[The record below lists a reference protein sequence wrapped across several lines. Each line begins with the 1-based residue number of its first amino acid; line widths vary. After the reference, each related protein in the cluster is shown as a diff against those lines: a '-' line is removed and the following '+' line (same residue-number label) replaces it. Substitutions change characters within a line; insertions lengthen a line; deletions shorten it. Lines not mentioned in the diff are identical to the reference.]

1 METSEIV
8 KEVRDMKAVRK
19 ESLRKWA
26 NVLVP
31 ALSLLLAGLMGPVA
45 FTLKST
51 VKDLVRQELASNETV
66 AASDARLKAHQDY
79 LNEVLKRWA
88 NDLAI
93 VREKSAVS
101 ETIDHKLMLEL
112 GYRLSSIESK
122 LELLTE
128 EQRREK
134 KLPGSHGDP

>member
-88 NDLAI
+88 NDFAA
-93 VREKSAVS
+93 VREKAALSD
-101 ETIDHKLMLEL
+101 TNDHKLMLEL
-112 GYRLSSIESK
+112 GNRLSSIETK
-122 LELLTE
+122 LELLMGE
-128 EQRREK
+128 HR
-134 KLPGSHGDP
+134 KLQNSHGDP

>member
-1 METSEIV
+1 MRT
-8 KEVRDMKAVRK
+8 DQK
-19 ESLRKWA
+19 ESLRKWV

-31 ALSLLLAGLMGPVA
+31 ALSLLLAGLMGPIA

-66 AASDARLKAHQDY
+66 AATDARLKAHQDY

-101 ETIDHKLMLEL
+101 ETNDHKLMLEL
-112 GYRLSSIESK
+112 GDRLSSIESK
-122 LELLTE
+122 LEVLMG

-134 KLPGSHGDP
+134 KLPSSHGDL

>member
-1 METSEIV
+1 M
-8 KEVRDMKAVRK
+8 RADQK
-19 ESLRKWA
+19 ESLRKWV

-31 ALSLLLAGLMGPVA
+31 ALSLLLAGLMGPIA

-51 VKDLVRQELASNETV
+51 VKDLVRQELASYETV

-79 LNEVLKRWA
+79 LNEVLKRWT
-88 NDLAI
+88 NDFAA

-101 ETIDHKLMLEL
+101 ETNDHKLMLEL

-122 LELLTE
+122 LELLTG

-134 KLPGSHGDP
+134 KLPSSHGDL

>member
-1 METSEIV
+1 M
-8 KEVRDMKAVRK
+8 RADQK
-19 ESLRKWA
+19 ESLRKWV

-31 ALSLLLAGLMGPVA
+31 ALSLLLAGLMGPIA

-66 AASDARLKAHQDY
+66 AATDARLKAHQDY

-101 ETIDHKLMLEL
+101 ETNDHKLMLEL
-112 GYRLSSIESK
+112 GDRLSSIESK
-122 LELLTE
+122 LEVLMG

-134 KLPGSHGDP
+134 KLPSSHGDL

>member
-1 METSEIV
+1 M
-8 KEVRDMKAVRK
+8 RADRK
-19 ESLRKWA
+19 ESLRRWV

-31 ALSLLLAGLMGPVA
+31 ALSLLLAGLMGPIA

-88 NDLAI
+88 NDLAL
-93 VREKSAVS
+93 VREKSAIS
-101 ETIDHKLMLEL
+101 ETNDHKLMLEL
-112 GYRLSSIESK
+112 GNRLSSIESK
-122 LELLTE
+122 LEILTGE
-128 EQRREK
+128 HKREK
-134 KLPGSHGDP
+134 KLESSHGDP